1 MILSSVQLLRFVLT
15 VACVGLHVQVRLRK
29 SLMALALY
37 MAF

>member
-1 MILSSVQLLRFVLT
+1 MMLSSAQLLDLVLT

-29 SLMALALY
+29 SLMALALC